1 MTDVLKPRDAKEV
14 EEAVRWAL
22 GNDKALE
29 VAGQGSK
36 RTIGRPSQ
44 TDITLDLS
52 GLSGVTI
59 YEPEE
64 LVLSAKAGTPLAEI
78 ETLLD
83 KNNQQLAFEPM
94 DYGPLLGGQA
104 GQGTLG
110 GAIATN
116 LSGPRRIKA
125 GAARDHFLG
134 LTAVTG
140 RAETIKSGG
149 RVVKNVT
156 GYDMCKLL
164 AGSWGTLAA
173 MTDVTIKV
181 LPKAESEAT
190 VIVEGLDDARACAAM
205 AAAMGSSCDVSG
217 AAHLPDHVASY
228 FDGLPKPEAAT
239 ALRLEGFAPSVKHRK
254 EALAALMK
262 PFGPVAMLDE
272 SESRALWQSV
282 RQVKPFAGEAAR
294 ARPLWRIS
302 TAPSKRSRDCGGDYA
317 GGADVLRLGRRP
329 AVGGDAVRRRAR
341 RRLDPRRGQ
350 KHRRSCHA
358 RARARRGARCGRCVR
373 AAGGEPARVG
383 QAREGKLRP
392 QRRAQSWPHVG
403 GGVRWRTRS
412 PSMTSMRRWTSC
424 AHAIPSCTTSPI
436 TWR

>member
-1 MTDVLKPRDAKEV
+1 
-14 EEAVRWAL
+14 
-22 GNDKALE
+22 LE
-29 VAGQGSK
+29 VAGQGTK
-36 RTIGRPSQ
+36 RSLGRPSQ
-44 TDITLDLS
+44 TDLTLDLS
-52 GLSGVTI
+52 GLSDVTL

-78 ETLLD
+78 EALLD
-83 KNNQQLAFEPM
+83 ANNQQLAFEPM

-110 GAIATN
+110 GAIAAN

-134 LTAVTG
+134 VTAVSG

-173 MTDVTIKV
+173 MTDITVKV
-181 LPKAESEAT
+181 LPKAETEAT

-239 ALRLEGFAPSVKHRK
+239 ALRVEGFPPSVKHRK

-262 PFGPVAMLDE
+262 SFGPVALLDE
-272 SESRALWQSV
+272 KESRALWRSV
-282 RQVKPFAGEAAR
+282 RQVKPFAGDAAR

-302 TAPSKRSRDCGGDYA
+302 TAPSKGHAIAAAITPAAQMFYDWA
-317 GGADVLRLGRRP
+317 GGLLWVAMPFADEPDAGSIRAAVKSIGGHATLVRAP
-329 AVGGDAVRRRAR
+329 AA
-341 RRLDPRRGQ
+341 
-350 KHRRSCHA
+350 
-358 RARARRGARCGRCVR
+358 VR
-373 AAGGEPARVG
+373 AAVDVFEPQQAALRALSKRVK
-383 QAREGKLRP
+383 EGFDPK
-392 QRRAQSWPHVG
+392 
-403 GGVRWRTRS
+403 GVLNPGRMW
-412 PSMTSMRRWTSC
+412 
-424 AHAIPSCTTSPI
+424 AGV
-436 TWR
+436 